1 MFDGLL
7 QDVRYA
13 LRALCSSPG
22 FFAIAILSLAL
33 GIGANT
39 AIFSLIDAVILKTLP
54 VSHPEQ
60 LVELGMKTE
69 DGLTFTNPI
78 WEQVRDRQDVFS
90 GAFAYSPIRL
100 NLAVGGEVRNANTSW
115 VSGDF
120 FRTLGVNP
128 LLGRTIAGADD
139 KRGCPVIGVLSY
151 DFWQR
156 EYGGTAGVF
165 DRRLMLNSHPV
176 RIVGVAPP
184 GFTGIQ
190 VGEAVDIYLPLCGEG
205 TLVRENSALDK
216 RANWWLWIFA
226 RLKPGIGEQQ
236 ALARM
241 NTLAPQIFAA
251 TMPPNY
257 PSDAQKYHLSRRFD
271 LIPAANGY
279 SDVRRQ
285 YKAALYA
292 LMAVAG
298 VVLLIACANV
308 ANLLISRAAVRRK
321 EIAIRMAVGAGRA
334 RLIRQLLTESL
345 LLSSM
350 GAALGVLFAQWAS
363 RMLVRFLTTS
373 NSTVALD
380 LSLDGRVLAFTTAA
394 AAVTGILFG
403 LAPAWQGT
411 RVDPHSAMKANARGV
426 VESQARFSL
435 GKMLVALQVALSLVL
450 LIGAGLMLKT
460 FAKLATLDTG
470 FDKKEVLL
478 VRVDPRYASV
488 PPGRRLPLYQELQG
502 RLAAVPGVRSASF
515 ADITPVSGSDSN
527 QIVHVDGYVAKSR
540 KDLVVWVN
548 LISPGF
554 FATMETPFIAGRD
567 FDAHDTMQAPLVA
580 VVNESMANKFFG
592 SPRDAV
598 GKTFRQGWN
607 EISSPIQIVGV
618 VKDTKYL
625 SLREEKVAI
634 AYYPL
639 SQLPPMR
646 WANFLLRANG
656 PAASLIP
663 GVKAAVDEVNHD
675 ITLQFRTLS
684 VQLDESLGR
693 ERLLATLT
701 GFFGALALALA
712 VIGLYGVMSY
722 NVARRRNEIGIR
734 MALGAE
740 QARVLRM
747 VLGEVAILIV
757 AGLALGLAVAVSS
770 TRLLASFLYRLQPN
784 DPTTLVTACVVLAV
798 SAVLAGLLPARRAA
812 NLDPMRALRED

>member
-1 MFDGLL
+1 LFDYVL

-13 LRALCSSPG
+13 LRALRSSPG
-22 FFAIAILSLAL
+22 FAATAILSLAL

-39 AIFSLIDAVILKTLP
+39 AIFSLINAVILKTLP
-54 VSHPEQ
+54 VSHPDE
-60 LVELGMKTE
+60 LVELGMKGE
-69 DGLTFTNPI
+69 DGLSFSNPI

-100 NLAVGGEVRNANTSW
+100 NLAAGGEVRNANTSW

-128 LLGRTIAGADD
+128 LLGRTIADADD

-156 EYGGTAGVF
+156 EYGGTADVF
-165 DRRLMLNSHPV
+165 DRRLTLNSHHA

-190 VGEAVDIYLPLCGEG
+190 VGEAVDIYLPLCAEG

-216 RANWWLWIFA
+216 RANSWLWIFA
-226 RLKPGIGEQQ
+226 RLKPGISKQQ
-236 ALARM
+236 AQARM
-241 NTLAPQIFAA
+241 NTLAPQIFAD
-251 TMPPNY
+251 TLPPGF
-257 PSDAQKYHLSRRFD
+257 PPDAQKDHLSRRFN
-271 LIPAANGY
+271 LLAGANGF
-279 SDVRRQ
+279 SNVRHD
-285 YKAALYA
+285 YEAALYT
-292 LMAVAG
+292 LMAAVG

-321 EIAIRMAVGAGRA
+321 EIAIRMAIGASRA
-334 RLIRQLLTESL
+334 RLIRQLLTESV

-350 GAALGVLFAQWAS
+350 GATLGVLFAQWAS
-363 RMLVRFLTTS
+363 RMLVHFLSTS
-373 NSTVALD
+373 DSKVVLD
-380 LSLDGRVLAFTTAA
+380 LSVDVRVLPFTAA
-394 AAVTGILFG
+394 LAIATGILFG
-403 LAPAWQGT
+403 LAPAWQGA
-411 RVDPHSAMKANARGV
+411 RVDAHSAMKANARGA
-426 VESQARFSL
+426 VESQAGVSL
-435 GKMLVALQVALSLVL
+435 GKMLVASQVALSLVL

-470 FDKKEVLL
+470 FDKKQVLL
-478 VRVDPRYASV
+478 IRVDPRYASV
-488 PPGRRLPLYQELQG
+488 PLDRRLSLYQELQR

-515 ADITPVSGSDSN
+515 ADITPVSGSFSYQD
-527 QIVHVDGYVAKSR
+527 VHVDGYMAKSR
-540 KDLVVWVN
+540 EDSVVWIN
-548 LISPGF
+548 SISPGF
-554 FATMETPFIAGRD
+554 FLTMETPFIAGRD
-567 FDAHDTMQAPLVA
+567 FDAHDTLDAPLVA

-598 GKTFRQGWN
+598 GKTFRQGD
-607 EISSPIQIVGV
+607 ETSSSPIQIVGV
-618 VKDTKYL
+618 VKDAKYR
-625 SLREEKVAI
+625 SLRAEGEAI
-634 AYYPL
+634 VYYPL

-646 WANFLLRANG
+646 WINFLLRASG

-663 GVKAAVDEVNHD
+663 SVKAAVDEVNHD

-684 VQLDESLGR
+684 VQIDESLGR

-712 VIGLYGVMSY
+712 VIGIYGVMSY

-757 AGLALGLAVAVSS
+757 AGLALGLAVALFS
-770 TRLLASFLYRLQPN
+770 TRLLASFLYRLEPN
-784 DPTTLVTACVVLAV
+784 DPTTLITACVVLAV
-798 SAVLAGLLPARRAA
+798 SGVVAGLLPARRAA
-812 NLDPMRALRED
+812 NLDPMTALREE